1 MHHSRPGEMRSF
13 TLSMFAS
20 LILSPTATSARA
32 GGASI
37 VAVTAS
43 AAASL
48 RVVVIGRPSL
58 DDPRPCLGSESEAS
72 VSRSVDRAKVVP
84 RPATA
89 GGAITEAL
97 GQSVG
102 GRSDTSFPA
111 VPSRYVTSDSAAVA
125 CSCPALGLYA
135 WWTGQ

>member
-84 RPATA
+84 RPSTA
-89 GGAITEAL
+89 GAAL
-97 GQSVG
+97 ADAL
-102 GRSDTSFPA
+102 RHA
-111 VPSRYVTSDSAAVA
+111 VQRTFGP
-125 CSCPALGLYA
+125 SCPAVLRPDVL
-135 WWTGQ
+135 

>member
-20 LILSPTATSARA
+20 VILSPTATSARA

-48 RVVVIGRPSL
+48 RVVVIGPPSL
-58 DDPRPCLGSESEAS
+58 EAERPETLSRAGIGSERIAFGESCEG
-72 VSRSVDRAKVVP
+72 RA
-84 RPATA
+84 AA
-89 GGAITEAL
+89 GQKGAANTDAV
-97 GQSVG
+97 GQSV
-102 GRSDTSFPA
+102 
-111 VPSRYVTSDSAAVA
+111 
-125 CSCPALGLYA
+125 
-135 WWTGQ
+135 

>member
-1 MHHSRPGEMRSF
+1 MHHSRPREMRSF

-20 LILSPTATSARA
+20 LILSPAATSARA

-43 AAASL
+43 AATSL
-48 RVVVIGRPSL
+48 RIVVIGRPSL

-84 RPATA
+84 RPAQA
-89 GGAITEAL
+89 GGATAEAL
-97 GQSVG
+97 GQSH
-102 GRSDTSFPA
+102 RRPLDP
-111 VPSRYVTSDSAAVA
+111 
-125 CSCPALGLYA
+125 
-135 WWTGQ
+135 

>member
-1 MHHSRPGEMRSF
+1 VHHSGPGEMRSF

-84 RPATA
+84 RPAQP
-89 GGAITEAL
+89 GGTNTD
-97 GQSVG
+97 
-102 GRSDTSFPA
+102 RHRPA
-111 VPSRYVTSDSAAVA
+111 
-125 CSCPALGLYA
+125 
-135 WWTGQ
+135 